1 MENWTG
7 CWLQQLFISDCRRQQ
22 NANLEMPLPLLSS
35 AFFREE
41 EKIELCA
48 REELKISL
56 IDC

>member
-22 NANLEMPLPLLSS
+22 NANLEMLLSS

-41 EKIELCA
+41 ENIELCA